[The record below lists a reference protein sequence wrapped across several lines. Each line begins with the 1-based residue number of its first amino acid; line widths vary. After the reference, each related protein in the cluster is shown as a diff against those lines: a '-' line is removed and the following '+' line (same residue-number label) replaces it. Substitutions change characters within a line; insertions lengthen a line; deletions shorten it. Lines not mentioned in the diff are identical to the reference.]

1 MQRSK
6 QMKTL
11 QIENSPIRIAACL
24 HKDVWEVGTLRHII
38 VVAFVCLLSDCCYTV
53 ELGRLNKVGRS
64 PTNTFRFSFRLSPTL
79 VGVLNHYGV

>member
-24 HKDVWEVGTLRHII
+24 HKDVWEVGMLRHII
-38 VVAFVCLLSDCCYTV
+38 VVAFVCFVCLLSDCCYTV
-53 ELGRLNKVGRS
+53 ELGRLNKVGRL
-64 PTNTFRFSFRLSPTL
+64 PTNTFRFSFCLAPFVVKKR
-79 VGVLNHYGV
+79 